1 MLAHTA
7 ETEHD
12 VTSEVDRYII
22 YPGQATS
29 YMLGM
34 LEIRAARDEA
44 QRALGQKFDLKA
56 FHDRVLEDGG
66 VPLTFMRAKITRWA
80 GAAR

>member
-7 ETEHD
+7 EGQHE
-12 VTSEVDRYII
+12 VESEVDRYII

-29 YMLGM
+29 YMIGR
-34 LEIRAARDEA
+34 LEIGAARDQA
-44 QRALGQKFDLKA
+44 QKTMGARFDIKA

-66 VPLTFMRAKITRWA
+66 VPITYLREKIRRWSES
-80 GAAR
+80 GR

>member
-1 MLAHTA
+1 M
-7 ETEHD
+7 
-12 VTSEVDRYII
+12 DRYII

-34 LEIRAARDEA
+34 LEIRKARDEA
-44 QRALGQKFDLKA
+44 EKTMGAKFDIKA

-66 VPLTFMRAKITRWA
+66 VPLTFMSAKVKQWA
-80 GAAR
+80 EAAR